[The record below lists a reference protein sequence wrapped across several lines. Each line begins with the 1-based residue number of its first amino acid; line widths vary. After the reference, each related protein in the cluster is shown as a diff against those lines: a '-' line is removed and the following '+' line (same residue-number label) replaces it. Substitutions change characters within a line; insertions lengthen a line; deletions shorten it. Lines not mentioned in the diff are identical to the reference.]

1 MSCQVKYVKNGKEVI
16 SAIFGNPK
24 AADGYALSVGGIVIP
39 SSVVAPPVNVLRVAD
54 PKVIDRARA
63 KAIRDARQ
71 NELAEI
77 EYTARKA
84 AKEKGFSE
92 ERIEALGKA
101 ARQAKIEE
109 DKDANYSVCPLCEKP
124 VSSKYSTCR
133 NCGRL

>member
-1 MSCQVKYVKNGKEVI
+1 MSCQVKYVKHGKEII
-16 SAIFGNPK
+16 SAVFPDSKI
-24 AADGYALSVGGIVIP
+24 ADGYARSVGGIVIP

-77 EYTARKA
+77 EFNARKA

-109 DKDANYSVCPLCEKP
+109 DKDANYTVCPLCEKP
-124 VSSKYSTCR
+124 VYGKFSTCR